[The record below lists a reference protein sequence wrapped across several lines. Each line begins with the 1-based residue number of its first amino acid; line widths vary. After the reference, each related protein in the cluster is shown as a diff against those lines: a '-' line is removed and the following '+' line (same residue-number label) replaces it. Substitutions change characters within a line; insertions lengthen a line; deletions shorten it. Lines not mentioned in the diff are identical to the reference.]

1 MNEFLRKF
9 GAEDNQS
16 LYQKI
21 KSNPVTKDEFDTLVN
36 RSREYMAEDPISK
49 PRLSNSST
57 VKNFVKDSNFWSS
70 DKMTLLFLNVRYECV
85 GYKEY
90 KPNALSTE
98 KILSDTLLTES
109 AAATIMVRPAHTINT
124 NHLNIAARDGSNHL
138 EEQHKDLSDTFSK
151 VDVSLLDYIIAE
163 PKKSHSLTEGFVNY
177 ETIELTKPSSNEVN
191 LPNQGESPILEGM
204 QEFCEFYAAKEIQG
218 KNFWED
224 NEEVKSLVNL
234 SYTFLNIEHAG
245 VLKLDEIGNV
255 QKMETVA
262 KGATASCTLY
272 PSEICKG
279 LVKDSAEQW
288 VIFHNHPSGDTKASD
303 ADISLTTH
311 IEKVSKLLN
320 RPLIE
325 HFIIAGENIFEF
337 SKDPALVSELT
348 KNAQESKTIYLEH
361 QEELER

>member
-1 MNEFLRKF
+1 MNEFLRRF
-9 GAEDNQS
+9 GAEDNES

-21 KSNPVTKDEFDTLVN
+21 KSDPVAKDEFDRLIN

-49 PRLSNSST
+49 PRLSKSSL
-57 VKNFVKDSNFWSS
+57 VKNFVKDSNLWSS
-70 DKMTLLFLNVRYECV
+70 DKMTLLFLNPRFECV

-90 KPNALSTE
+90 KSNVLSTE
-98 KILSDTLLTES
+98 KILSDTLVTES
-109 AAATIMVRPAHTINT
+109 TAATIIVRPAHTILPH
-124 NHLNIAARDGSNHL
+124 HLQPDERGFNWIEKQN
-138 EEQHKDLSDTFSK
+138 EELSDTFSK
-151 VDVSLLDYIIAE
+151 IDVSLLDYIIAD
-163 PKKSHSLTEGFVNY
+163 PNKSYSLAEGFVNY
-177 ETIELTKPSSNEVN
+177 ETIDLTKPSSEEVN
-191 LPNQGESPILEGM
+191 LPTRDESPITDGM
-204 QEFCEFYAAKEIQG
+204 QEFCEFYAAKEIKG
-218 KNFWED
+218 LNFWED

-255 QKMETVA
+255 QQMETVA
-262 KGATASCTLY
+262 RGTIASCTVY
-272 PSEICKG
+272 PSQICRG

-288 VIFHNHPSGDTKASD
+288 VLFHNHPSGDAEASQ
-303 ADISLTTH
+303 ADINLTTQ